1 MALAARP
8 WWPGWRAL
16 ARRGFPVEIRVEI
29 QFDPEAGVYF
39 VSDSSLN
46 GLHVEAETL
55 DEMQREIVS
64 AAAELLRARLDG
76 APPKTDTKIIMR
88 SAVPCAA

>member
-8 WWPGWRAL
+8 WWPGWRVL
-16 ARRGFPVEIRVEI
+16 VRRGFPIEIRVEI
-29 QFDPEAGVYF
+29 RFDSEAGVYI
-39 VSDSSLN
+39 VSDSNLK

-55 DEMQREIVS
+55 DQMQREIVS
-64 AAAELLRARLDG
+64 AAAELLRTRING
-76 APPKTDTKIIMR
+76 APPKTDTKIIMH